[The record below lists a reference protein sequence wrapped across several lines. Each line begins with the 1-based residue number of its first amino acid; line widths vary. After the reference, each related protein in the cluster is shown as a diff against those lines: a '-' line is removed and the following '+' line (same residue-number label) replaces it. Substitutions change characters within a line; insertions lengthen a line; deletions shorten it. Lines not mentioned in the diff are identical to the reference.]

1 MSVGH
6 PASALTYYLMLE
18 EDLEKYNV
26 WDAKK
31 EYRLPTLENCEL
43 FGNFMIVLTLS
54 SMLLEEGRDD
64 EAISVLSPPV
74 ESDDPDSKSDPRKLR
89 HHSGKI
95 KLKLS
100 QIYKSKGLVEAF
112 VDVLFPVIHETL
124 LVEQNQRKA
133 RSRPRLTG
141 SVLSERTEVLKDP
154 NSNRVLLGLPPLA
167 SSAALSKAARAKKVL
182 QKEAAL
188 KEAKR
193 AEALAAG
200 CDYNSDD
207 SDDETQVRNE

>member
-18 EDLEKYNV
+18 EDLEKYNGYLHLKIARCCV
-26 WDAKK
+26 SLKQREQAIEYYKK
-31 EYRLPTLENCEL
+31 
-43 FGNFMIVLTLS
+43 
-54 SMLLEEGRDD
+54 EGRDD